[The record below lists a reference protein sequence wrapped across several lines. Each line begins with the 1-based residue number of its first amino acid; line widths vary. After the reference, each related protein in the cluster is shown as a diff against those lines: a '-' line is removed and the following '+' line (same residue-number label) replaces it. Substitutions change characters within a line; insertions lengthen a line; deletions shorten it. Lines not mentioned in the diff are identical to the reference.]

1 MVLKIVWRNPVERAV
16 ILSNNGVLHDPLP
29 TTEAEVVFNLPN
41 DFEWLRMR
49 ADSAD
54 PASRRLGDR
63 RRERRSG

>member
-49 ADSAD
+49 ADSANQSD
-54 PASRRLGDR
+54 VEDGDF
-63 RRERRSG
+63 